1 MKATDQ
7 MRDPLSVRQACRT
20 GAFDGPTSG
29 YAPGFAQG
37 NLAILPRDL
46 AKDFLAFCRA
56 NPKPC
61 PILGVSEPGDPRIPG
76 LGTDLDIRSDL
87 PRYRVWNKGQLIDE
101 PTDVAKYWRDDLVS
115 FVIGC
120 SFSFEELLL
129 QAGLSIRHIEAR
141 TTVPMYRTSLCTT
154 SVGPF
159 GGPMVVSM
167 RPFKPADAIR
177 AIEITSRYPQAHGAP
192 VHFGRPDLIGIR
204 DIGAPDFGDPSSI
217 ADDEVPVFWA
227 CGVTLQQA
235 VETAKPDFAITHA
248 PGRMIVTDVPIELAS
263 A

>member
-1 MKATDQ
+1 MNAIDQ
-7 MRDPLSVRQACRT
+7 IREPLSVRQACRT
-20 GAFDGPTSG
+20 GGFDGPTSG
-29 YAPGFAQG
+29 QAPGFAQG
-37 NLAILPRDL
+37 NLAILPADL

-61 PILGVSEPGDPRIPG
+61 PILGVSERGDPHIPE
-76 LGTDLDIRSDL
+76 LGADLDIRTDL
-87 PRYRVWNKGQLIDE
+87 PRYRVWKKGELVDE
-101 PTDVAKYWRDDLVS
+101 PTNVATYWRDDLVS

-141 TTVPMYRTSLCTT
+141 TTVPMYRTSLTT
-154 SVGPF
+154 TPVGPF
-159 GGPMVVSM
+159 GGPVVVSM
-167 RPFKPADAIR
+167 RPFKAADAIR

-204 DIGAPDFGDPSSI
+204 DIGAPDFGEPSSI
-217 ADDEVPVFWA
+217 AADEVPVFWA